1 MTPRKTLAAL
11 ASFALL
17 LITVPAIASAADDPC
32 REAASQ
38 LCQGMKEGDK
48 GYTKCMRAHTKDLSQ
63 ECKAH
68 LALQRDLEQ
77 NPACVADAQK
87 FCPGVKAGG
96 GRMMKCLRTHQG
108 DLSEEC
114 KQEIGRRTGRR

>member
-1 MTPRKTLAAL
+1 MRLRTSLTAMAPL
-11 ASFALL
+11 ALL
-17 LITVPAIASAADDPC
+17 LTAAPAMTFAADDPC
-32 REAASQ
+32 QEAASQ
-38 LCQGMKEGDK
+38 FCQGMKPGDK

-68 LALQRDLEQ
+68 LARQRDIEQ
-77 NPACVADAQK
+77 NPACTADAQK

-114 KQEIGRRTGRR
+114 KREIGRRTGRR